1 MRIGRNGASHRE
13 HRMAIAVA
21 GISSQSIEQPFEP
34 TLRAGSSSHKGDPG
48 MDGRSILIQIFISL
62 VAGWLASFVV
72 GGGGL
77 IRYIVIGFIGSFVGA
92 FLFQQLGVRL
102 GIGNPIAEQILIS
115 AVGATVV
122 VLIARMIQ

>member
-1 MRIGRNGASHRE
+1 
-13 HRMAIAVA
+13 
-21 GISSQSIEQPFEP
+21 
-34 TLRAGSSSHKGDPG
+34 

-77 IRYIVIGFIGSFVGA
+77 VRYIVIGFIGSFVGA